1 MNFLS
6 GYKTYI
12 LGFAALITIGL
23 TLFGVISPEI
33 ANTLLPLFG
42 FGSIITLR
50 SAISNT

>member
-12 LGFAALITIGL
+12 LGFLALIIIGL
-23 TLFGVISPEI
+23 TLAGIISPEI
-33 ANTLLPLFG
+33 ANAVLPLLG

-50 SAISNT
+50 SAISNS